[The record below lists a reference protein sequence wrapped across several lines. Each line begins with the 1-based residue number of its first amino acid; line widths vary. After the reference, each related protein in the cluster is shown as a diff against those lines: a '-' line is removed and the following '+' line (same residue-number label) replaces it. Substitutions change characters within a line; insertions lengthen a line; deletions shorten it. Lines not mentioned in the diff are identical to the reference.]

1 MDLQIISA
9 KMKDMKKI
17 KTTFIS
23 AIVAAVLFIGCYKDK
38 GNYDYQE
45 LEVVKVATDLDK
57 VDRTVFITADSIDL
71 NQNDSLK
78 VRLKINSS
86 IGVADDYNY
95 QWLVTQYSPTNQNPN
110 EHIIGSG
117 LHLDTKIVL
126 PPDLYRLVVKL
137 TSKKS
142 GIEFYKHFAL
152 NVSSAPWGREGWL
165 VLQDQSIGGGADLS
179 VITTRDGSVK
189 GEVYDNVYSL
199 FNKHKLPEG
208 TYKVN
213 VTNYSTNMRLQR
225 VTFFYPNG
233 GVEVRSTD
241 FADSTKSEGWFVVAP
256 GISNF
261 QLNGSAGGSGSGWEY
276 IINNNQISYRQVS
289 ALSIK
294 NPPIFFSPPFLGTF
308 TLSPFVINS
317 ANSDSYM
324 TLYDKANRC
333 FLLLR
338 VETGTFVP
346 AFPDLPNKHFD
357 KYAGT
362 EADLNPVTGSG
373 FDLNNMHHNL
383 IHAENAQP
391 ITTGNGYWNC
401 FFRNDNGDATYLI
414 QFQRLIAYKNDFK
427 AGRHLLTEANCPGI
441 NSATIFANPTY
452 LPLPGAAFYYVNGN
466 KVYTVDVNPLAA
478 STARVG
484 LSFPAGTIIKVM
496 KTFNSG
502 YTTANLPATEGRV
515 LVVAT
520 DEAASGGGHKI
531 YFFNL
536 NATGDITGSAENPA
550 DVYTGFDKITDVVFK
565 KALGR

>member
-1 MDLQIISA
+1 
-9 KMKDMKKI
+9 MKKTKI
-17 KTTFIS
+17 TLLS
-23 AIVAAVLFIGCYKDK
+23 AIVVSVLFIGCYKDK
-38 GNYDYQE
+38 GNYDYQDPE
-45 LEVVKVATDLDK
+45 AVNIATDMDK

-95 QWLVTQYSPTNQNPN
+95 QWLVTQYSSTNQNPKTN
-110 EHIIGSG
+110 VIGSG
-117 LHLDTKIVL
+117 VHLDAKIVL

-152 NVSSAPWGREGWL
+152 NVSAAAWGREGWL

-189 GEVYDNVYSL
+189 GQVYNNVYSL
-199 FNKHKLPEG
+199 FNKHKLPAG

-213 VTNYSTNMRLQR
+213 VTNYATNLRAQR

-241 FADSTKSEGWFVVAP
+241 FADSTKSEGWFVVPP
-256 GISNF
+256 GNTNF
-261 QLNGSAGGSGSGWEY
+261 QLNGSAGGSGAGWEY

-294 NPPIFFSPPFLGTF
+294 NPPIFFSPPYLGSF
-308 TLSPFVINS
+308 TLSPFVISS

-346 AFPDLPNKHFD
+346 ANPDVPNKHFVN
-357 KYAGT
+357 YAGT
-362 EADLNPVTGSG
+362 ASDLNPVTGSG
-373 FDLNNMHHNL
+373 FDLNNMQHNL
-383 IHAENAQP
+383 VHAENAQP
-391 ITTGNGYWNC
+391 MTTNNGYWNC
-401 FFRNDNGDATYLI
+401 IFRNEGGDATYLI
-414 QFQRLIAYKNDFK
+414 QFQRAITYANNFK
-427 AGRHLLTEANCPGI
+427 TGRYLLTEANCPGI
-441 NSATIFANPTY
+441 NSATMFACPTY
-452 LPLPGAAFYYVNGN
+452 LSLPEGAFYYVNGN
-466 KVYTVDVNPLAA
+466 NIYKCEVNPLATSIA
-478 STARVG
+478 KVG
-484 LSFPAGTIIKVM
+484 LTFPAGTVIKVM
-496 KTFNSG
+496 KTLNSG
-502 YTTANLPATEGRV
+502 YTAANLPATEGRV

-520 DEAASGGGHKI
+520 DESASGGGHKV

-536 NATGDITGSAENPA
+536 NATGDITGSPENPA
-550 DVYTGFDKITDVVFK
+550 DVYTGFDKITDITFK